1 MSEITHLTYY
11 QRNKDLILNKEK
23 KVTMKMTKRD

>member
-1 MSEITHLTYY
+1 MSEITHLTDD

-23 KVTMKMTKRD
+23 KVTIKMTKRD

>member
-1 MSEITHLTYY
+1 MSEITHLTYD

-23 KVTMKMTKRD
+23 KVTIKMTKRD